1 MSEIPTASDPA
12 GEEILLEV
20 RNLAVAFEGDEAG
33 AGAVRD
39 VSFDVRRGEFLS
51 LVGRSGSG
59 KSVSLASVLGLVG
72 DPPGIMA
79 GSIRWRGRDIVP
91 DPTRY
96 LDGAGRRSHPRW
108 ARFRHDHDRLLADVR
123 GREIGLVLQDP
134 FASLDPQA
142 TIEEQMRLTLRHNA
156 PEHLA
161 GDLTARLEGWLDRVG
176 LSDPGRVLRRYPG
189 ELSGGMCQRA
199 MLAIVLCTS
208 PTLLLADEPTSALDA
223 TVQLEVLELLAGL
236 NRDEGLA
243 ILLVTH
249 EIGVAL
255 RYADRLHVVSEG
267 ATVESGTP
275 DELRARAARDEVDPA
290 TRALLDAAAALN
302 PSRAS
307 GTEAPRG

>member
-1 MSEIPTASDPA
+1 MSETPTASEAP
-12 GEEILLEV
+12 ETLLEV
-20 RNLAVAFEGDEAG
+20 RNLAVAFEGGEADR
-33 AGAVRD
+33 GAVRD
-39 VSFDVRRGEFLS
+39 VSFDVRRGEYLS

-72 DPPGIMA
+72 DPPGIVA
-79 GSIRWRGRDIVP
+79 GSIRWRGRDILP
-91 DPTRY
+91 DPGRY
-96 LDGAGRRSHPRW
+96 LDAAGRRSHPRW
-108 ARFRHDHDRLLADVR
+108 TRFRHDHDRLLADVR

-156 PEHLA
+156 PDLLH
-161 GDLTARLEGWLDRVG
+161 GDVSSRLEGWLDRVG

-236 NRDEGLA
+236 NREEGLA
-243 ILLVTH
+243 IVLVTH

-267 ATVESGTP
+267 RTVESGTP
-275 DELRARAARDEVDPA
+275 DDLRASAERGEVHPA
-290 TRALLDAAAALN
+290 TRALLEAAAALN
-302 PSRAS
+302 PARETGS
-307 GTEAPRG
+307 GVPRG